1 MTTKQRSL
9 PSDGKL
15 LRLKRRMET
24 RYALSVKDIARF
36 LRVGERQARRYV
48 TRLLE
53 EDAIFLRYRYCGFHY
68 YSIRRKM

>member
-1 MTTKQRSL
+1 MHQERSK
-9 PSDGKL
+9 PSDGKV

-24 RYALSVKDIARF
+24 RYALSLRDIARF
-36 LRVGERQARRYV
+36 LRVSERQARRYV

-68 YSIRRKM
+68 YSIRRKL

>member
-1 MTTKQRSL
+1 MTQTRSK

-24 RYALSVKDIARF
+24 RYALSVRDMARL

-48 TRLLE
+48 ARLLA

-68 YSIRRKM
+68 YSLRRKL

>member
-1 MTTKQRSL
+1 MTQPRAK
-9 PSDGKL
+9 PSDGKT

-24 RYALSVKDIARF
+24 RYALSLKDIARF
-36 LRVGERQARRYV
+36 LRVSERQARRYV

-68 YSIRRKM
+68 YSLRRKL